1 MNLNGFRWLNLDCSI
16 KGVLAMSPEKFLIV
30 H

>member
-1 MNLNGFRWLNLDCSI
+1 MNLSGFRWLNLGCSI
-16 KGVLAMSPEKFLIV
+16 KGVLTMSPEKFLIV